1 MHLWLC
7 YVTSVLFCHNTGEMQ
22 TRRRWFVH
30 LFSKE
35 IVCRLQ
41 APLFFFF
48 SSLFLFFFMIHCYDV
63 TVPGRAFFRFQNPLT
78 VPIQLKA
85 TDQLTTQLTNEQTG
99 RSSKKS
105 ESSNDNVLEHILVFP
120 WARPV
125 LCLSAIPTFSI
136 TTRRENKSWNI
147 HIHPYTHC
155 KHIINRKLY

>member
-63 TVPGRAFFRFQNPLT
+63 TVPGRAFFHFQNALT

-105 ESSNDNVLEHILVFP
+105 ESSNDNVLEHILEQGLCYVCQQYPPFP
-120 WARPV
+120 
-125 LCLSAIPTFSI
+125 SQHGEKTNHEISTSI
-136 TTRRENKSWNI
+136 HT
-147 HIHPYTHC
+147 HIANT
-155 KHIINRKLY
+155 L